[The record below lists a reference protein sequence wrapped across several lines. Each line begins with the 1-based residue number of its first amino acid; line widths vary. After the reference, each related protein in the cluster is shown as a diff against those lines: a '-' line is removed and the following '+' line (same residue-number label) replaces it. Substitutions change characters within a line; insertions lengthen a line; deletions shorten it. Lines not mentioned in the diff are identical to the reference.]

1 LFIFVAVVLLCF
13 IMGARR
19 QLVRFEM
26 KVKLQKQIAERRA
39 LLKNLEKLKAKAD
52 RRNNKHKNR
61 TKNT

>member
-1 LFIFVAVVLLCF
+1 
-13 IMGARR
+13 MGARR